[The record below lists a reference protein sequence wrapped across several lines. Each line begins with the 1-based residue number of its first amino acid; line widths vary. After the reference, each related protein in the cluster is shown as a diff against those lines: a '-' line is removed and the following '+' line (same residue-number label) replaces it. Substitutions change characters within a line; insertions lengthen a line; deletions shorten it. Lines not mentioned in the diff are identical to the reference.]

1 MATEINI
8 ATYDENG
15 VPVVR
20 PMTETELAELQETQE
35 SAKNNAP
42 LPIADSPSS

>member
-15 VPVVR
+15 QPVVR
-20 PMTETELAELQETQE
+20 PMTEEELADFAAMQKEAQQ
-35 SAKNNAP
+35 NAP
-42 LPIADSPSS
+42 TIPVDRSDV

>member
-15 VPVVR
+15 VPVCR
-20 PMTETELAELQETQE
+20 PMTDDELAEFLAFQKEAQE
-35 SAKNNAP
+35 NAP
-42 LPIADSPSS
+42 TIPA

>member
-15 VPVVR
+15 VPVCR
-20 PMTETELAELQETQE
+20 PMTDDELAEFLAFQQEAQE
-35 SAKNNAP
+35 NAQTFP
-42 LPIADSPSS
+42 N

>member
-20 PMTETELAELQETQE
+20 PMTETELAEFLEMQ
-35 SAKNNAP
+35 ANAQTVSP
-42 LPIADSPSS
+42 LMDLGNE

>member
-15 VPVVR
+15 VPVCR
-20 PMTETELAELQETQE
+20 PMTDAELAELQEMQKIE
-35 SAKNNAP
+35 SIVP
-42 LPIADSPSS
+42 LLGHQ